1 MKKQII
7 NISIKSTT
15 NNTILQAT
23 GGKDKNIILSPGM
36 LGFKGSKRSTQHAAQ
51 QTAELLAEKLIENK
65 ILEVNLFFK
74 GLGRGKKS
82 VLKGLMKKQ
91 IRIVKYVDKT
101 QKIHN
106 GCRRKKKRRI

>member
-1 MKKQII
+1 
-7 NISIKSTT
+7 
-15 NNTILQAT
+15 LQAT
-23 GGKDKNIILSPGM
+23 RQKNKSIILSTGM
-36 LGFKGSKRSTQHAAQ
+36 LGFKGSKRSTPYAAQ

-74 GLGRGKKS
+74 GFGKGKKS
-82 VLKGLMKKQ
+82 ILKGLLKKQ
-91 IRIVKYVDKT
+91 IKIVKYIDKT

>member
-1 MKKQII
+1 MRRQII
-7 NISIKSTT
+7 NISIKSTS

-23 GGKDKNIILSPGM
+23 GQKNKSIILSTGM
-36 LGFKGSKRSTQHAAQ
+36 LGFKGSKRSTPYAAQ

-74 GLGRGKKS
+74 GFGKGKKS
-82 VLKGLMKKQ
+82 ILKGLLKKQ
-91 IRIVKYVDKT
+91 IKIVKYIDKT